1 MLTYAGAG
9 DPLNATPLDP
19 LSGLTVHGSSF
30 GAVGEGGEQAGGV
43 SRSGGGD
50 AIEEGDASSGAVPDG
65 MLTYADVC

>member
-9 DPLNATPLDP
+9 DDLRATPRDP

-30 GAVGEGGEQAGGV
+30 GAIGEGGEQ
-43 SRSGGGD
+43 RGGG

-65 MLTYADVC
+65 MLTYANVC